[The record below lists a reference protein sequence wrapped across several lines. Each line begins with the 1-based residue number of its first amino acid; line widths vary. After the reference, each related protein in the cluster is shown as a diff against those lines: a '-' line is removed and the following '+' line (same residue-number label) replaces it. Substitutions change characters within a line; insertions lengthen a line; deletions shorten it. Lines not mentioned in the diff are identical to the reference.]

1 MLSIGL
7 YGGTFNPIH
16 LGHLKAAEAAT
27 EAFGLERV
35 LFIPSYIPP
44 HKESREVAS
53 AVHRLRMV
61 ELAVAGRDR
70 FVASDIEVAAGGRSY
85 SIVTVRKIKE
95 LYPEAELFFITGVDA
110 FLEIGTWREHEALL
124 AECRFIVTS
133 RPGWQLDPSGALG
146 GRLGGS
152 ISPPIDGIMPGKETR
167 KRYRIF
173 PLVIDALNISSTEV
187 RARAGRGLSLA
198 GLVPPAVERYIKE
211 NELYSR

>member
-1 MLSIGL
+1 MDSIGL

-16 LGHLKAAEAAT
+16 LGHLKAAETVT

-53 AVHRLRMV
+53 AAHRLRMV
-61 ELAVAGRDR
+61 ELAVAGHDR
-70 FVASDIEVAAGGRSY
+70 FAASDIEVAAGGRSY
-85 SIVTVRKIKE
+85 SIATVRKVKG
-95 LYPEAELFFITGVDA
+95 LYPEAELFFIVGIDA
-110 FLEIGTWREHEALL
+110 FLEIGTWREYEALL

-133 RPGWQLDPSGALG
+133 RPGWALDASGVLG
-146 GRLGGS
+146 GKLRES
-152 ISPPIDGIMPGKETR
+152 VSPALDGIIPAKKVRE
-167 KRYRIF
+167 RYRIF

-187 RARAGRGLSLA
+187 RARARQSLSLE
-198 GLVPPAVERYIKE
+198 GLVPPAVERYIRE